1 MDAYFDALEEEEE
14 EQQQQQQQEQEQQ
27 RDKGERMIASRN
39 STAATPQSK
48 DGPTPDSAL
57 LTKIHVPS
65 QVRAGSGRD
74 NSSAATN
81 ICALNAWH
89 DHTIVVWGYCAKA
102 CGGLHS
108 AAVLLCH
115 WALSLPPALPQDEL
129 SELYLPP
136 AMKLS
141 LHTLAPLLDEAA
153 ALSARLDSLGI

>member
-1 MDAYFDALEEEEE
+1 VSCALASACLRHCGFLIVHHYTVSDAAAVVCCGMQASRLLERPLTLPASRAAAVMDAYFDALEEEEE
-14 EQQQQQQQEQEQQ
+14 EQQQQQEQEQQ

-89 DHTIVVWGYCAKA
+89 DHTIVV
-102 CGGLHS
+102 
-108 AAVLLCH
+108 
-115 WALSLPPALPQDEL
+115 
-129 SELYLPP
+129 
-136 AMKLS
+136 
-141 LHTLAPLLDEAA
+141 
-153 ALSARLDSLGI
+153 